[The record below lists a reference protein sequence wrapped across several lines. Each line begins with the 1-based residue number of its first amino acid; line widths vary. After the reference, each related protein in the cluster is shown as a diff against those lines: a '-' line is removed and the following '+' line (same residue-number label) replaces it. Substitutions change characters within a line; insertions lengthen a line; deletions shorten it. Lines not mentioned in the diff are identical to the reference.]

1 MSQRESSAAASEY
14 DVAIIGGGPGGSTL
28 GTLLRKYEPS
38 MRVLILER
46 EVFPRD
52 HIGES
57 QLPPISAVL
66 DEMGC
71 WDKVEAADF
80 PIKVGATFRWGAN
93 PELWDFEFL
102 PLSEFRVE
110 PRPAKYRGFRKQT
123 AFQVDRSIYDK
134 ILLDHAAEAGCE
146 VRQGTAV
153 VRVDVEGDRVR
164 GLELK
169 GGEIVRARRYVDA
182 SGHVGILRKA
192 FGVEMDVPTSLQN
205 LALWD
210 YWDNA
215 KWAASIGVGGTRI
228 QVMSQ
233 SRGWLWFIPLGP
245 TRTSIG
251 FVCPQAA
258 FKSWGRTPED
268 VYQEVVAAEERIGAL
283 IQGATRT
290 GEVRVTRDWSFVSAR
305 AYGENWFLVGE
316 ALGFADPILSA
327 GLTLTHTAARELA
340 YTILA
345 LDRGEHDPQ
354 WLCEQYEDN
363 QQARVRQHIRF
374 ADYWYASNGQFTDLK
389 EHCQQ
394 IAADSGLRLEPHAAW
409 AWLAQGGFSHD
420 VLGQTGIGGYD
431 LTAVKQLSH
440 KFLAAGST
448 WKVSENNVFKLDLL
462 GAKETSVPIYE
473 NGKIVPTPCLVRGKK
488 RLVLAGMFKA
498 VHDQLRRSPHIGVL
512 HSALATSFAEKFSPE
527 HAAVAMKFAVQVL
540 EVMVGDGW
548 VQARHDPSKSKL
560 HITSPEEGHI
570 IHRHRG

>member
-1 MSQRESSAAASEY
+1 MSQQPY

-38 MRVLILER
+38 IRVLILER

-57 QLPPISAVL
+57 QLPPISEVL

-80 PIKVGATFRWGAN
+80 PIKVGATFRWGSN

-102 PLSEFRVE
+102 PLQDFHNE
-110 PRPAKYRGFRKQT
+110 PRPAKYQGFRKQT
-123 AFQVDRSIYDK
+123 AFQVDRSIYDD
-134 ILLDHAAEAGCE
+134 ILLRHAAEAGCE
-146 VRQGTAV
+146 VRQNTPV
-153 VRVDVEGDRVR
+153 VKVDVDGDRVR

-169 GGEIVRARRYVDA
+169 NGETVTARHYVDA
-182 SGHVGILRKA
+182 SGHAGILRRS
-192 FGVEMDVPTSLQN
+192 FNVQMDVPTSLQN
-205 LALWD
+205 LAMWD

-233 SRGWLWFIPLGP
+233 SKGWLWFIPLGP

-251 FVCPQAA
+251 FVCPQSA

-268 VYQEVVAAEERIGAL
+268 VYQEVVAAESRIGTL

-290 GEVRVTRDWSFVSAR
+290 GEVRVTRDWSFVSSR
-305 AYGENWFLVGE
+305 VYGENWFLVGE

-327 GLTLTHTAARELA
+327 GLTLTHTGARELA

-345 LDRGEHDPQ
+345 LDRKEHPRR
-354 WLCEQYEDN
+354 WLLDNYAEN
-363 QQARVRQHIRF
+363 QQTRVRQHIRF
-374 ADYWYASNGQFTDLK
+374 ADFWYAANGQFTELK
-389 EHCQQ
+389 DHCQQ
-394 IAADSGLRLEPHAAW
+394 IAAEAGLKLEPYAAW

-420 VLGQTGIGGYD
+420 VLGQTGVGGYD
-431 LTAVKQLSH
+431 LTAAKQVTQR
-440 KFLAAGST
+440 FLAKKQRWLVG
-448 WKVSENNVFKLDLL
+448 ENNVFKLDVL
-462 GAKETSVPIYE
+462 GAKEIQIPIYDK
-473 NGKIVPTPCLVRGKK
+473 GKVVSTPCLIRGPK
-488 RLVLAGMFKA
+488 RLVMAGMFKT
-498 VHDQLRRSPHIGVL
+498 VHDALKRTSDIATL
-512 HSALATSFAEKFSPE
+512 HTSLMNAFVRELSPE

-548 VQARHDPSKSKL
+548 VKARLDATRPKL
-560 HITSPEEGHI
+560 DVSSPDEGAI
-570 IHRHRG
+570 VHRHRPDEGTAL

>member
-1 MSQRESSAAASEY
+1 MSQHDY

-38 MRVLILER
+38 IRVLILER

-52 HIGES
+52 HVGES

-71 WDKVEAADF
+71 WDKVEAANF
-80 PIKVGATFRWGAN
+80 PIKVGATFRWGAH

-102 PLSEFRVE
+102 PLQDFRNE
-110 PRPAKYRGFRKQT
+110 PRPGKYEGFRKQT
-123 AFQVDRSIYDK
+123 AFQVDRAIYDD
-134 ILLDHAAEAGCE
+134 ILLRHARESGCE
-146 VRQGTAV
+146 VRQNTAV
-153 VRVDVEGDRVR
+153 TRVDLDGDRVR

-169 GGEIVRARRYVDA
+169 DGEVIRARHYVDA
-182 SGHVGILRKA
+182 SGHAGILRKA
-192 FGVEMDVPTSLQN
+192 FGVQMDVPTSLQN

-233 SRGWLWFIPLGP
+233 SKGWLWFIPLGP

-251 FVCPQAA
+251 FVCPQSA

-268 VYQEVVAAEERIGAL
+268 VYQEVVAAEERIGSL
-283 IQGATRT
+283 IQGATRS
-290 GEVRVTRDWSFVSAR
+290 GEVRVTRDWSFVSSR
-305 AYGENWFLVGE
+305 CFGENWFLVGE

-327 GLTLTHTAARELA
+327 GLTLTHTGARELA

-345 LDRGEHDPQ
+345 LDRKEHDAK
-354 WLCEQYEDN
+354 WLRANYAEN
-363 QQARVRQHIRF
+363 QQTRVRQHIRF
-374 ADYWYASNGQFTDLK
+374 ADYWYAANGQLTDLQ

-394 IAADSGLRLEPHAAW
+394 IAADSGIRLEPQAAW

-431 LTAVKQLSH
+431 LSAVKQLSH
-440 KFLAAGST
+440 RFLAAGSH
-448 WKVSENNVFKLDLL
+448 WVVGDNNVFKLDVL
-462 GAKETSVPIYE
+462 GAKETLVPLYE
-473 NGKIVPTPCLVRGKK
+473 NGKITQTLCLVRGRK
-488 RLVLAGMFKA
+488 RLVLTGMFKA
-498 VHDQLRRSPHIGVL
+498 VHDALRRSSDIATVHG
-512 HSALATSFAEKFSPE
+512 ALQANFAAQMSPA
-527 HAAVAMKFAVQVL
+527 HAAVAMKFAIQVL
-540 EVMVGDGW
+540 EVMVGDRW
-548 VQARHDPSKSKL
+548 VKAKYDPTRAKL
-560 HITSPEEGHI
+560 TVTSPEEGAI
-570 IHRHRG
+570 IHKHRP

>member
-1 MSQRESSAAASEY
+1 MLERMSQQEY

-28 GTLLRKYEPS
+28 GTLLRKYNPS
-38 MRVLILER
+38 IKVLILER
-46 EVFPRD
+46 EIFPRD

-102 PLSEFRVE
+102 PLQDFHNE
-110 PRPAKYRGFRKQT
+110 PRPGKYKGFRKQT
-123 AFQVDRSIYDK
+123 AFQVDRSVYDK

-146 VRQGTAV
+146 VRQDTSV
-153 VRVDVEGDRVR
+153 VRVDIDGDRVR

-169 GGEIVRARRYVDA
+169 SGEMIRARHYIDA
-182 SGHVGILRKA
+182 SGHAGILRKA
-192 FGVEMDVPTSLQN
+192 FNVELDVPTSLQN

-251 FVCPQAA
+251 FVCPQSA

-268 VYQEVVAAEERIGAL
+268 VYQEVVAAEERIGGL
-283 IQGATRT
+283 IKGATRT
-290 GEVRVTRDWSFVSAR
+290 GEVRVTKDWSFVSSR

-327 GLTLTHTAARELA
+327 GLTLTHTGARELA

-345 LDRGEHDPQ
+345 LDRKEHDPK
-354 WLCEQYEDN
+354 WLREHYAEN
-363 QQARVRQHIRF
+363 QQTRVRQHIRF
-374 ADYWYASNGQFTDLK
+374 ADYWYASNGQLTDLK

-394 IAADSGLRLEPHAAW
+394 IAADSGIRLEPQAAW

-431 LTAVKQLSH
+431 LSAVKQLSH
-440 KFLAAGST
+440 KFLAAGSHWT
-448 WKVSENNVFKLDLL
+448 VGDNNIFKLDVL
-462 GAKETSVPIYE
+462 GAKETLVPLYE
-473 NGKIVPTPCLVRGKK
+473 NGKIVETPCLVRGRK
-488 RLVLAGMFKA
+488 RLVLAGMFK
-498 VHDQLRRSPHIGVL
+498 VIHDSLRRSSDIATVHK
-512 HSALATSFAEKFSPE
+512 ALQGLFAAQMSPT
-527 HAAVAMKFAVQVL
+527 HAAVAMKFAIQVL
-540 EVMVGDGW
+540 EVMVGDAW
-548 VQARHDPSKSKL
+548 VKAKYDPTKAKL
-560 HITSPEEGHI
+560 SVTSPEEGAI
-570 IHRHRG
+570 IHKHRP